1 MCAHMGSFCFF
12 LLGKGIEGIFF
23 LHRMTLTF
31 KAMLFPLLILSY
43 HGAFMARSRC
53 LSLQSYLSASAL
65 VSWMLE
71 LQPHH
76 GGQFCSHVPSDQWE
90 RPGGGLPPRW
100 WPQAPETLESVAFSC
115 AWSRVCKESLT
126 CQTGKRLGAFGRCQ
140 AWPAPMR
147 LKNMVMQ
154 LAASAA

>member
-1 MCAHMGSFCFF
+1 MCEHTGSFCFS
-12 LLGKGIEGIFF
+12 LLGEGIEGTFF
-23 LHRMTLTF
+23 LHRTTLTF
-31 KAMLFPLLILSY
+31 KAMLSPPLILSY
-43 HGAFMARSRC
+43 HGGFVDGGRC
-53 LSLQSYLSASAL
+53 LSLQSHLLAPAL

-76 GGQFCSHVPSDQWE
+76 EANSVATFSLTSERDLVVASLPSGGQ
-90 RPGGGLPPRW
+90 
-100 WPQAPETLESVAFSC
+100 QAPETLEPVAFPW